1 MHLYVWETLR
11 TLSVSWSY
19 MYRPY
24 VVETDISTSLFV
36 ILLFIVII
44 LLRRNNQNIFLFVNF
59 KEEIEVCRNVCNI
72 HDLYR
77 LYEFKCITG
86 TKVF

>member
-1 MHLYVWETLR
+1 M
-11 TLSVSWSY
+11 
-19 MYRPY
+19 
-24 VVETDISTSLFV
+24 VETDIGTSLFV

-72 HDLYR
+72 HDLYT